1 MDYLTLETSKGG
13 YDNILVIT
21 DHFTRYAQA
30 IPTRNQTAHTT
41 AKALFESFIVHYG
54 FPARLHSDQG
64 RNFELKVI
72 RGLCKIAGTR
82 KSRTTPYHPMGN
94 GMCQRFNQTLLSMLG
109 TLSADAK
116 ADWKSH
122 IAPLVHAYNATRHDS
137 VKCSPFSLMFGRE
150 PRLPVDVAMGLPQS
164 KECPSKD
171 YAAALQ
177 EKLRHAYEVAE
188 ACADEAAECQQRNY
202 NTEVRAAILAA
213 GDRVLVKSVGVQ
225 GKNKLGDVW
234 EEEPHLVHS
243 QPNKDL
249 PVYVVKREDGTGRTR
264 TLHCN
269 MLLPISHL
277 NFHDEERR
285 HLPERRRLRRRTP
298 RRPPTTDSDSS
309 SIYSTEDEIRIPM
322 MVPVGRD
329 ATPNLLTPEESPP
342 EIVMEDR
349 TAGKRNTGDDSE
361 EQLSAPGS
369 GGSLVDSL
377 PVEAR
382 VWVEDENTQQTTTH
396 TGNTSDSESPAGPE
410 PPGDAEPQGGSR
422 RSRRERRH
430 PDWYGTGTA
439 SFSQT
444 QLVQRPILS
453 WHYTGAAPIWVLW

>member
-1 MDYLTLETSKGG
+1 
-13 YDNILVIT
+13 
-21 DHFTRYAQA
+21 
-30 IPTRNQTAHTT
+30 
-41 AKALFESFIVHYG
+41 
-54 FPARLHSDQG
+54 
-64 RNFELKVI
+64 
-72 RGLCKIAGTR
+72 
-82 KSRTTPYHPMGN
+82 
-94 GMCQRFNQTLLSMLG
+94 MLG

-137 VKCSPFSLMFGRE
+137 VKCS
-150 PRLPVDVAMGLPQS
+150 
-164 KECPSKD
+164 SKD

-177 EKLRHAYEVAE
+177 EKLRHVCEVAE
-188 ACADEAAECQQRNY
+188 ACADEAAERQQRNY
-202 NTEVRAAILAA
+202 NTKVRAAILAA

-264 TLHCN
+264 TLHRN
-269 MLLPISHL
+269 MLLPIGHL

-285 HLPERRRLRRRTP
+285 RLPERRRLRRRTP

-349 TAGKRNTGDDSE
+349 TAGERNTGDDSE

-369 GGSLVDSL
+369 GGSLEDSL

-382 VWVEDENTQQTTTH
+382 VWVEDENNPVLALYRCRTH
-396 TGNTSDSESPAGPE
+396 LGAVVNA
-410 PPGDAEPQGGSR
+410 
-422 RSRRERRH
+422 
-430 PDWYGTGTA
+430 GTA
-439 SFSQT
+439 FF
-444 QLVQRPILS
+444 QRRGVCHQDFTTPFFIWML
-453 WHYTGAAPIWVLW
+453 AAVW